1 MRTKDITV
9 FPKGVNTFLF
19 CAIPGA
25 AGNLVCTGVRI
36 ATDTLLEVLAI
47 THTNG
52 IPSAVADVTAEFTI
66 SADNQINN
74 TGGTSTA
81 NLLVMVLVARDV
93 TT

>member
-1 MRTKDITV
+1 MPVTTNLTH
-9 FPKGVNTFLF
+9 FPNGVAQFMF

-25 AGNLVCTGVRI
+25 AGNLVCTGVLKGR
-36 ATDTLLEVLAI
+36 DRLLQVLAI

-52 IPSAVADVTAEFTI
+52 IPSAVADLTSEFTI

-81 NLLVMVLVARDV
+81 NNLVMVLVAR
-93 TT
+93 TMS

>member
-1 MRTKDITV
+1 MPVTTNLTHY
-9 FPKGVNTFLF
+9 PNGVSQHLY

-25 AGNLVCTGVRI
+25 AGNLVCTGV
-36 ATDTLLEVLAI
+36 LLGRDRLIQVLAI

-52 IPSAVADVTAEFTI
+52 IPSAVADLTSEFTI

-81 NLLVMVLVARDV
+81 NNLVLVTVARSYS
-93 TT
+93 